1 MIAGPLAGTRSF
13 CCAIS
18 SPIPQQS
25 RLDRVPGCGERIWL
39 TTIQLMPTPTAKVT
53 LVVTDRHEILIYE
66 GQKAGK
72 LGTVAW
78 HFQPRLGRFGLPTS
92 LRPENKMWS
101 GHSGQDRVWNRVM
114 NILIG
119 DDHLLFREGLC
130 RLLTQ
135 LDEKA
140 RFVEASTFD
149 ELLDLARGDQEFDL
163 VLMDLQMPGFPG
175 FAGVNQVCLQ
185 QVGTPVV
192 IVSGSESQA
201 DVRAALDAGASG
213 YIPKSSSVKIM
224 LSALNLVFSG
234 GVYVPPALL
243 MGENGTVH
251 MPGGTPPTT
260 GPQAA
265 NGASPPVLTQRQR
278 DVLRCLREGKSN
290 KQIAFELGLS
300 EGTVKIHVTAV
311 MRSLGV
317 RNRTQ
322 AVIASGDI
330 LNQ

>member
-1 MIAGPLAGTRSF
+1 
-13 CCAIS
+13 
-18 SPIPQQS
+18 
-25 RLDRVPGCGERIWL
+25 
-39 TTIQLMPTPTAKVT
+39 
-53 LVVTDRHEILIYE
+53 
-66 GQKAGK
+66 
-72 LGTVAW
+72 
-78 HFQPRLGRFGLPTS
+78 
-92 LRPENKMWS
+92 
-101 GHSGQDRVWNRVM
+101 M

-140 RFVEASTFD
+140 NFFEAGTYD
-149 ELLDLARGDQEFDL
+149 EALALAQGDQDFDL
-163 VLMDLQMPGFPG
+163 ILLDLQMPGWPG
-175 FAGVNQVCLQ
+175 FAGIQ
-185 QVGTPVV
+185 QICEIQAGTPVV
-192 IVSGSESQA
+192 IVSASESQA

-234 GVYVPPALL
+234 GVYVPPAAIQTESH
-243 MGENGTVH
+243 GGGAGGGNAGGA
-251 MPGGTPPTT
+251 PG
-260 GPQAA
+260 
-265 NGASPPVLTQRQR
+265 SPSLTQRQR

-290 KQIAFELGLS
+290 KQIAYELGLS

-322 AVIASGDI
+322 AVIASADM
-330 LNQ
+330 LP